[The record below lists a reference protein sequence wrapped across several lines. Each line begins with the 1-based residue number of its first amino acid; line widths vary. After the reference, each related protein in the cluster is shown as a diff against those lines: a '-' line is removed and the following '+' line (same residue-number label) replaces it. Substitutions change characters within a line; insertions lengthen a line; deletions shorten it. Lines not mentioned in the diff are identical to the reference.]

1 MLGLIS
7 KYTLVSIVYLGA
19 FSRFTHGRY
28 TPAFYR
34 YQLDRAP
41 DNGSTRI
48 IPVFDS
54 IFATL
59 VLFPKTRPGRQWI
72 CGLQTDQIDLVVNT
86 SFPVPVPDPVFAHLL
101 PTSFSLQVHQDE
113 TECLSLLYV

>member
-59 VLFPKTRPGRQWI
+59 VLFPKTRAWTAMVCSLIQGGAIVPRLMEGKSVWGDV
-72 CGLQTDQIDLVVNT
+72 GLFTVTVLVAWT
-86 SFPVPVPDPVFAHLL
+86 SWYGVP
-101 PTSFSLQVHQDE
+101 
-113 TECLSLLYV
+113 